1 MKKCHCVSLCSY
13 FCNFEC
19 VCTVCCLKCQHLVC
33 FDMESFN
40 WNVNVRYSNNCCHLP
55 SGKHNICPITFT
67 SEFSIGIAHKT
78 SLRTTPT
85 HLHSISEMKRNN
97 LTHIYCLKSFS
108 LEMLAWMRVVNE
120 TTFRKLVF
128 IFFSSYEQKEKNDFQ
143 NTFEL
148 DQGEVYLSVHTFF
161 SYLLHTHTLS
171 LHIPLIRKVCNFSA
185 SHTWVRKW
193 LPATSRLKSF
203 SYKILRRLSL
213 WLECVQFYFNT
224 KIRFIFFSIYSN
236 KFCVRLFY
244 ASMISSSNGIMH
256 MPINDVMDGE
266 KQVKEKSIKST
277 WSPLNKLSYK
287 LI

>member
-1 MKKCHCVSLCSY
+1 MCRRKKMIFKTLL
-13 FCNFEC
+13 N
-19 VCTVCCLKCQHLVC
+19 LIRA
-33 FDMESFN
+33 
-40 WNVNVRYSNNCCHLP
+40 RY
-55 SGKHNICPITFT
+55 IWA
-67 SEFSIGIAHKT
+67 SI
-78 SLRTTPT
+78 P
-85 HLHSISEMKRNN
+85 
-97 LTHIYCLKSFS
+97 F
-108 LEMLAWMRVVNE
+108 
-120 TTFRKLVF
+120 F
-128 IFFSSYEQKEKNDFQ
+128 IFVPH
-143 NTFEL
+143 T
-148 DQGEVYLSVHTFF
+148 LS
-161 SYLLHTHTLS
+161 LS

-203 SYKILRRLSL
+203 SYKILSRLSL